1 MAASSKERL
10 RKIVAI
16 LTEST
21 RGMVQP
27 MSRQIVVEYG
37 KDPFLVLISCLLSL
51 RSRDSMT
58 YVVSKKLFEQAK
70 TPREIAAMP
79 RGELESIIKKIGF
92 YRKKA
97 ATLQAVSTELIARF
111 GGTVPRTADELL
123 SLPGVGLKTANLVL
137 SVGFDEPAVCV
148 DVHVHRI
155 ANRLGI
161 VTTKTPEQT
170 EAALK
175 LLVPRE
181 QWSLLNDLFVMWGQ
195 NICTPQSPRCS
206 VCPLAPLCPK
216 IGVKKSR

>member
-1 MAASSKERL
+1 
-10 RKIVAI
+10 
-16 LTEST
+16 
-21 RGMVQP
+21 
-27 MSRQIVVEYG
+27 
-37 KDPFLVLISCLLSL
+37 
-51 RSRDSMT
+51 MT